1 MRTLHA
7 LPPEKARAVAAETL
21 SVWCSLAARLGV
33 WTIKAELEDLCFAVL
48 MPATFLRLKSTLD
61 TIWSGRGA
69 GAASAQTARSDEE
82 LMAELM
88 ASVPPE
94 ADQGL
99 TPEQLRTRALLSC
112 VLPFDLLTPRQW
124 DSGVRA
130 STVMT
135 GAPASAAAALEALM
149 ACQKALRDELR
160 LSAVAPG
167 LEVTVQGRLKSL
179 WSTHMKMQRK
189 ACGARE
195 VYDARALRVVVE
207 DTSTHDAGVE
217 TEACYS
223 LLSAVHKLWKPVGGE
238 YDNYIANPVRGFQR
252 PSGSWEE
259 RS

>member
-1 MRTLHA
+1 
-7 LPPEKARAVAAETL
+7 
-21 SVWCSLAARLGV
+21 V

-48 MPATFLRLKSTLD
+48 MPGTFLRLKSTLD
-61 TIWSGRGA
+61 TIWSGRS
-69 GAASAQTARSDEE
+69 AAAEQPARSDEE
-82 LMAELM
+82 LMADLM
-88 ASVPPE
+88 ASVPE
-94 ADQGL
+94 QADEGL

-112 VLPFDLLTPRQW
+112 VLPFDLLTPREW
-124 DSGVRA
+124 DAGTRA
-130 STVMT
+130 AAVMT
-135 GAPASAAAALEALM
+135 GAPASAAAALQALM

-189 ACGARE
+189 VCGARE

-207 DTSTHDAGVE
+207 DTSSQSVGVE

-238 YDNYIANPVRGFQR
+238 YDNCACPRMNIAACLRTTDANAFLVTLPTDIANPVRQ
-252 PSGSWEE
+252 PSLVYQPA
-259 RS
+259 RHI